1 MKMDS
6 NFKLIIKT
14 ELSSADFKVL
24 VFLYQPLIG
33 IDTYSLYT
41 TFYHLSKQNITLLH
55 KDLFD
60 ILNLKQKDFLKMTE
74 KLEAIGLLETYEKD
88 GLEFVYILKPPY
100 SAKKFLVDT
109 FLGAYLESEI
119 GSSNLKKLASFFK
132 VSDGINHEFNNITK
146 SFDDLYNFKTNQT
159 INVDFDLESRNGNN
173 TKLIKNGINYNE
185 FVEKLPRSLK
195 SPKLFNDN
203 FKQQLIQIAYIY
215 QFSIDDLINVYEKA
229 HLGKNNIK
237 ISEVNFQAK
246 QYFESENKQIAVEK
260 KEITEEEAL
269 NSVPYIQII
278 EKYGINE
285 IYHTSNAL
293 ETVNEFIN
301 QNEIMQGTLNVLL
314 IYILKLKEGVLPN
327 VNYLNRVWQSWS
339 SKGVRT
345 VSDAIKFREDIEK
358 NYQTN
363 YKTKSK
369 TVNKPEWIDKYM
381 KELEEMEG

>member
-1 MKMDS
+1 MKMGS

-41 TFYHLSKQNITLLH
+41 TFYHLSKQEVYLSH
-55 KDLFD
+55 KELFD
-60 ILNLKQKDFLKMTE
+60 ILNLKQTDFIKMTE

-88 GLEFVYILKPPY
+88 GLEYVYILKPPY

-119 GSSNLKKLASFFK
+119 GKTNLNKLAGLFK
-132 VSDGINHEFNNITK
+132 VSDGINNEFNNITK

-173 TKLIKNGINYNE
+173 TKLIKNGINYYE
-185 FVEKLPRSLK
+185 FVERLPRSLK

-203 FKQQLIQIAYIY
+203 FKQQLIQIAYVY

-229 HLGKNNIK
+229 HLGKNNIE
-237 ISEVNFQAK
+237 INEINFQAK
-246 QYFESENKQIAVEK
+246 AYFESENKQIAVEK
-260 KEITEEEAL
+260 KEVTDEEAL
-269 NSVPYIQII
+269 NSVPYIRII

-285 IYHTSNAL
+285 VYHTSNAL
-293 ETVNEFIN
+293 DTVNEFIN

-314 IYILKLKEGVLPN
+314 IYILKLKEGILPN

-345 VSDAIKFREDIEK
+345 VSDAIKFREDVEK

-363 YKTKSK
+363 YQTKSK